1 MLAIRAQNNTI
12 ADFTTAAVEI
22 RGLHRRSEIG
32 AMMSREK

>member
-1 MLAIRAQNNTI
+1 MLAMRAQNNTI

-22 RGLHRRSEIG
+22 RGSSLRSEIG